1 MAGWV
6 LTDYGTTLP
15 RPEGAVGPYDEY
27 AETVI
32 ESEGQ
37 LLAELERLR
46 RAGRPTFLS
55 LSGPSEGALKIGL
68 GPELSGL
75 CWVFLGPWSRYEDKL
90 ALTPE
95 VVADEEHGFAD
106 GGGGFVF
113 EPRHLFPT
121 DEAVEAAVYYYR
133 TGQPPGWLEWED
145 L

>member
-1 MAGWV
+1 MAKWR
-6 LTDYGTTLP
+6 LTDLGTTLP
-15 RPEGAVGPYDEY
+15 RPEGVVGPYDEY
-27 AETVI
+27 ATTAI

-37 LLAELERLR
+37 LLEELARLR

-55 LSGPSEGALKIGL
+55 LASPSDEALEIGL

-75 CWVFLGPWSRYEDKL
+75 CWVFLGPWARYEHKL

-95 VVADEEHGFAD
+95 VVADEEQVFAD

-121 DEAVEAAVYYYR
+121 DEAVEAAVYFYR